1 MTVGIAGM
9 IPGIVPTGTAVG
21 IVVIGMV
28 AGMVVGMLA
37 GTVPTGT
44 AVGIVLTVTPMPI
57 VDIRAHISIMTVVAE
72 DVMVVQPTA
81 AEVAED
87 AIPLLLTEATAASQD
102 VTPRTA

>member
-21 IVVIGMV
+21 IVLTGMV
-28 AGMVVGMLA
+28 AGTVV